1 MDINLYE
8 RYEKIRDARGYT
20 DYKVSK
26 LAGIGTATISNWKNG
41 KYTPKF
47 EKLNS
52 FAKAL
57 DVSYE
62 YLIGENDFTVCSV
75 CGFGDNPLSEES
87 RKEHEEFHN
96 KFLDA
101 KEKYPFLA
109 PYSESDTVKERCF
122 VLIRDNSADLAERL
136 ENYENYLQAQ
146 FSIECSKRGYKM
158 SHFEYTDFCK
168 SYTISLNLESSVYFS
183 DDFVNAVFEKYHID
197 RNYLHENQKMIARIS
212 ENEQI
217 MKILRYMED
226 LKPEHLDALEI
237 QIKALSGH

>member
-57 DVSYE
+57 DVSYK
-62 YLIGENDFTVCSV
+62 YLIGAEDFTVCSI
-75 CGFGDNPLSEES
+75 CGFGDNPISESS

-96 KFLDA
+96 RFLIA
-101 KEKYPFLA
+101 KEKYPFLM
-109 PYSESDTVKERCF
+109 PYAEADSVKNKCIISLKNKSLDLTEKIDTYDK
-122 VLIRDNSADLAERL
+122 
-136 ENYENYLQAQ
+136 YLQAQ
-146 FSIECSKRGYKM
+146 FSIEFLKQ
-158 SHFEYTDFCK
+158 EYDMTKIAYDDFAT
-168 SYTISLNLESSVYFS
+168 SYTMSLNLESNPSFS
-183 DDFVNAVFEKYHID
+183 KDFVNAVFEKYKVD
-197 RNYLHENQKMIARIS
+197 KNYLINNGNLLARIS
-212 ENEQI
+212 SNEQI
-217 MKILRYMED
+217 MRIVRYMED

-237 QIKALSGH
+237 QVKALSGH